1 MYIIKNAFKCIGR
14 SRGRN
19 ILIGVIVFVIAVS
32 ACIGLSIRQAAENA
46 KSETLEGLTIT
57 ATISFDRRKAMN
69 DMISGDKNGDSSEG
83 GRPSFDRDKF
93 AGFMGESS
101 SLTLDEYKKYAE
113 AESVKDFYYSV
124 SASFNGNDDF
134 LPVSNDA
141 SSGDD
146 TSATTESNRGPNGFF
161 QPPDDKRSQM
171 MGAQSDFTVVGYSSE
186 GAMTSFIDGTSTIVD
201 GAVFTEGITDAI
213 LKRLISTNFAANIS
227 V

>member
-57 ATISFDRRKAMN
+57 ATISFDRQKAMN

-146 TSATTESNRGPNGFF
+146 TSATTESNRRPNGFF
-161 QPPDDKRSQM
+161 SRPMIKEVR
-171 MGAQSDFTVVGYSSE
+171 
-186 GAMTSFIDGTSTIVD
+186 
-201 GAVFTEGITDAI
+201 
-213 LKRLISTNFAANIS
+213 
-227 V
+227 

>member
-57 ATISFDRRKAMN
+57 ATISFDRQKAMN
-69 DMISGDKNGDSSEG
+69 DMISGDNGDISENS
-83 GRPSFDRDKF
+83 RPSFDRDKF
-93 AGFMGESS
+93 SDFMGESS

-134 LPVSNDA
+134 LPVSND
-141 SSGDD
+141 
-146 TSATTESNRGPNGFF
+146 TTPRRMKIH
-161 QPPDDKRSQM
+161 QTRTK
-171 MGAQSDFTVVGYSSE
+171 TVSE
-186 GAMTSFIDGTSTIVD
+186 
-201 GAVFTEGITDAI
+201 
-213 LKRLISTNFAANIS
+213 
-227 V
+227 

>member
-57 ATISFDRRKAMN
+57 ATISFDRQKAMN

-201 GAVFTEGITDAI
+201 GAVFTEGTTDAI
-213 LKRLISTNFAANIS
+213 LKRFISTNFAANIS

>member
-57 ATISFDRRKAMN
+57 ATISFDRQKAMN
-69 DMISGDKNGDSSEG
+69 DMISGDNGDISEN
-83 GRPSFDRDKF
+83 GRTSFDRDKF
-93 AGFMGESS
+93 SDFMGESP

-113 AESVKDFYYSV
+113 AESVKDFYYSI
-124 SASFNGNDDF
+124 SSSFNGNDDF
-134 LPVSNDA
+134 LPVSNDTT
-141 SSGDD
+141 SENND
-146 TSATTESNRGPNGFF
+146 TSSTAENSRGPGGFF
-161 QPPDDKRSQM
+161 QPPEDMRNQM

-186 GAMTSFIDGTSTIVD
+186 S
-201 GAVFTEGITDAI
+201 AI
-213 LKRLISTNFAANIS
+213 KH
-227 V
+227 

>member
-1 MYIIKNAFKCIGR
+1 MHIIKNAFKCIGR

-186 GAMTSFIDGTSTIVD
+186 SAMTSFIDGTATIVD
-201 GAVFTEGITDAI
+201 GAVFTEGTTDAI

>member
-201 GAVFTEGITDAI
+201 GAVFTEGTTDAI